1 MPMKRNLNVTDSV
14 VFLSVI
20 MTSVPVI
27 VRSAWHKTLFSA

>member
-20 MTSVPVI
+20 MTSVI
-27 VRSAWHKTLFSA
+27 RSAWHKTLFSA